1 MCQAKVS
8 LHFFSVLVWTTLGS
22 LTFGFCSIWS
32 LHFVAMLACEL
43 DLQIGINVPLTLL
56 SAILAV
62 FFTFA
67 ALASDLVWDRYKRE
81 SRKRKK
87 SSNRKRVTTRSIDF
101 RSRTFEESAS
111 RPLLDSL
118 AQEDNEYDHL
128 AEDGEVLPRRNVSL
142 EVDGASSFRVPR
154 HNFLSS
160 PKGPF
165 HGESEHDL
173 PLSPVERLPQPLFHA
188 EENYP
193 ETVQADEE
201 VGLMDSTQ
209 GTSSEHSISGRS
221 SSLLGSNSTSSYGL
235 GAMMNIAYR
244 STSQSKN
251 AFLATREALYAGCTR
266 KNILKGFLWSLAITS
281 MRKYSG

>member
-1 MCQAKVS
+1 
-8 LHFFSVLVWTTLGS
+8 
-22 LTFGFCSIWS
+22 
-32 LHFVAMLACEL
+32 
-43 DLQIGINVPLTLL
+43 
-56 SAILAV
+56 
-62 FFTFA
+62 
-67 ALASDLVWDRYKRE
+67 VWDRYKRE

-101 RSRTFEESAS
+101 RSRTFEESSS
-111 RPLLDSL
+111 RPILDSL
-118 AQEDNEYDHL
+118 AQEDNEYGHL
-128 AEDGEVLPRRNVSL
+128 AEDGEVLPRRSL
-142 EVDGASSFRVPR
+142 EVDGASSFSVPR
-154 HNFLSS
+154 HNFLPS

-165 HGESEHDL
+165 HGESQHDL
-173 PLSPVERLPQPLFHA
+173 PLSPVEHLHQPLAHV

-201 VGLMDSTQ
+201 VGLLDSAQ
-209 GTSSEHSISGRS
+209 RTSSEHSISGRS

-266 KNILKGFLWSLAITS
+266 KNVLKGFLWSLAITS